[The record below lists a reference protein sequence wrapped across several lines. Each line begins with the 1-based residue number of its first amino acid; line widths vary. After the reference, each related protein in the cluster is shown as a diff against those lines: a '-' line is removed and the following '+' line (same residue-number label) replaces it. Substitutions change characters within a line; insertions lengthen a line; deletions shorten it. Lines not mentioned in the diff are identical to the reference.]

1 MYKYEYIVYKTTNL
15 INGKIYIGVHTNP
28 IGGDDYLG
36 CGTYRNY
43 IPEKKGFPAAVK
55 KYGQENFIRET
66 LFTYEF
72 SEEGRKAAYKKE
84 AELVNR
90 DFLKRK
96 DVYNLVLG
104 GKVPSSILEKEIAQY
119 DLEGNFI
126 NHWDS
131 ISQAAAMTGIP
142 DSSIQDACQKEWYSG
157 EYQWRYYTNENKIE
171 PAKIRTKIVYQFD
184 LQGNYITNYK
194 SLHKAAEITKIDYR
208 AISQV
213 CLNKT
218 AQAGGYY
225 WSYEKRFNFDPKK
238 VKKTAVACYTDS
250 GEFIKSYTSLSEAAN
265 DKHVSPGTLCDCI
278 RGKKKHCAKLR
289 WRYFYG
295 NTSNIEPL
303 T

>member
-15 INGKIYIGVHTNP
+15 INGKIYIGVHKNP
-28 IGGDDYLG
+28 IKGDDYLG

-43 IPEKKGFPAAVK
+43 IPSKKGFPEAVR

-72 SEEGRKAAYKKE
+72 TEEGKREAYKKE

-96 DVYNLVLG
+96 DVYNLALG
-104 GKVPSSILEKEIAQY
+104 GKVPSSILEREVAQY
-119 DLEGNFI
+119 DLDGNFI
-126 NHWDS
+126 RHWDS
-131 ISQAAAMTGIP
+131 ISQASAELGIA
-142 DSSIQDACQKEWYSG
+142 DSNIQTACQKEGYSG
-157 EYQWRYYTNENKIE
+157 EYQWRYYTDENKIN
-171 PAKIRTKIVYQFD
+171 PAKIRIKKVYRFD
-184 LQGNYITNYK
+184 LQGNYIDDFK
-194 SLHKAAEITKIDYR
+194 SLHEAAEKTGIDYR

-225 WSYEKRFNFDPKK
+225 WNYEKRFNFNPQKIR
-238 VKKTAVACYTDS
+238 KTAVACYDDNGT
-250 GEFIKSYTSLSEAAN
+250 FIKSYTSLTEAAN
-265 DKHVSPGTLCDCI
+265 DNNISPGTLCECI
-278 RGKKKHCAKLR
+278 RGRHKHCAKLR

-303 T
+303 K